1 MRFFNNNNTV
11 VGLFDS
17 EQEAEQ
23 AVIALAENGFGG
35 EDSEDMVEVFDRHRF
50 SAGIADQAVVI
61 PVPLQGGS
69 GSSSGVAMVPD
80 EPRNNLVEVTDQVYT
95 ELSDMDVDDE
105 EAKFYA
111 DRVARGGILVVVE
124 TDAERADRALHIL
137 KQVCAKESI
146 H

>member
-1 MRFFNNNNTV
+1 
-11 VGLFDS
+11 
-17 EQEAEQ
+17 
-23 AVIALAENGFGG
+23 
-35 EDSEDMVEVFDRHRF
+35 
-50 SAGIADQAVVI
+50 
-61 PVPLQGGS
+61 
-69 GSSSGVAMVPD
+69 
-80 EPRNNLVEVTDQVYT
+80 VTDQVYT

-137 KQVCAKESI
+137 KQVGAKESI